1 MYLVKNIQVYTP
13 ENIGVKDVLIDNKI
27 IKIADNLPEV
37 KEWTWSKAIK
47 EDII

>member
-1 MYLVKNIQVYTP
+1 MYLIKNIQVYTP

-37 KEWTWSKAIK
+37 KEYGV
-47 EDII
+47 